1 VKTLSM
7 FSHRRAGEHCATP
20 RALDAHHA
28 VWVAWADP
36 KAAVLGQLV
45 GLWSNG
51 PLWPSAAMRLGEIV
65 KFSNLSWIYSNINQI
80 QFGLNWNYSNFGQT
94 RSLSEF
100 SSSKWI
106 QIGEY
111 ELCLQIQ
118 LNLIKPFWK
127 ILIIV

>member
-1 VKTLSM
+1 M
-7 FSHRRAGEHCATP
+7 FSHRHAGEHCATP
-20 RALDAHHA
+20 RALDAHRT

-36 KAAVLGQLV
+36 KAAILGQLA

-51 PLWPSAAMRLGEIV
+51 PLWPSGAMRLGEIV
-65 KFSNLSWIYSNINQI
+65 KFSNLSWIYSNINRI

-100 SSSKWI
+100 SSSQWI